1 MSVFLLPSLAT
12 RSSHQRTPH
21 RQRLAPPRSSLSAMQ
36 FSRMLRGATKL
47 PALNSKRGNK
57 NFYKGRGAPST
68 GVHTPRG
75 TYQQD
80 PARIASLVFVAPDL
94 TNTKLR
100 AYVSSKTRQQSKKAK
115 EAVERKWMQQEL
127 EAADRPR
134 VQTLQQQGIEE
145 LLPEED
151 APTEAAPFVEVV
163 TKRQ

>member
-1 MSVFLLPSLAT
+1 MQLS
-12 RSSHQRTPH
+12 
-21 RQRLAPPRSSLSAMQ
+21 RL
-36 FSRMLRGATKL
+36 LRGATKL

-100 AYVSSKTRQQSKKAK
+100 PYVSSKTRQQTKLVKDAF
-115 EAVERKWMQQEL
+115 ERKWMAQEL
-127 EAADRPR
+127 KAASTPRIRRPTI
-134 VQTLQQQGIEE
+134 QE
-145 LLPEED
+145 LLPEEE
-151 APTEAAPFVEVV
+151 ATTEAAPFVEAD
-163 TKRQ
+163 KRKQ